1 MPPPHKK
8 SNHSSSSKQSS
19 SSSSSSKPS
28 SSSSN
33 TPLHRQWNLFTKSP
47 DNSIIRITAE
57 PLSSAEQFLKYF
69 ILLDKATNLGQ
80 KMELFAVQDGMI
92 LEEDKSNERHD
103 DDRDDEKGEP
113 MKWTVRYGLRATKT
127 NVDALWR
134 DLAFATI
141 GETLPESERV
151 VAVSVSLF
159 PLYGVVSLHV
169 LDPELKL
176 PVERADRK
184 AYLEKLVPKELV
196 TVQWKTIFDFSEN
209 LKSMKE
215 IQV

>member
-1 MPPPHKK
+1 
-8 SNHSSSSKQSS
+8 
-19 SSSSSSKPS
+19 
-28 SSSSN
+28 
-33 TPLHRQWNLFTKSP
+33 
-47 DNSIIRITAE
+47 
-57 PLSSAEQFLKYF
+57 
-69 ILLDKATNLGQ
+69 
-80 KMELFAVQDGMI
+80 MELFAVQDGMI